1 MKKTMV
7 FITHDMD
14 EAFKMGDRVCIMKD
28 GTVVQR
34 GTPEHVTTYPADDY
48 VRNFINVNGA
58 NKTKAV
64 WGRNIMITPSGIVR
78 IDNTVDYAI
87 GGIQRSGRSW
97 FFVIDHN
104 IRLSA
109 ILLIGAA
116 IEARRRGQSIV
127 QSLRRDVPAG
137 TPIRRSPISLLLPRK
152 LRSLL
157 PLLTKRAAWSGS

>member
-1 MKKTMV
+1 MIWTKPSKWAT
-7 FITHDMD
+7 
-14 EAFKMGDRVCIMKD
+14 GVCIMKD

-48 VRNFINVNGA
+48 VRNFINGA

-97 FFVIDHN
+97 VFVIDHD

-157 PLLTKRAAWSGS
+157 PLLTKRAARSGS

>member
-1 MKKTMV
+1 MVKKTMV

-64 WGRNIMITPSGIVR
+64 WGAQHYV
-78 IDNTVDYAI
+78 YAV

-157 PLLTKRAAWSGS
+157 PLLTKRVARSGS

>member
-1 MKKTMV
+1 MIWTKPSKWAT
-7 FITHDMD
+7 
-14 EAFKMGDRVCIMKD
+14 GVCIMKG

-34 GTPEHVTTYPADDY
+34 GTPEHVTTYPADNY
-48 VRNFINVNGA
+48 VRNFINGA

-97 FFVIDHN
+97 VFVIDHD
-104 IRLSA
+104 IRLST

-127 QSLRRDVPAG
+127 QSLRRDVL
-137 TPIRRSPISLLLPRK
+137 PIRRSSTSLLLPRK
-152 LRSLL
+152 LPPLL
-157 PLLTKRAAWSGS
+157 PLLTKRAARSES